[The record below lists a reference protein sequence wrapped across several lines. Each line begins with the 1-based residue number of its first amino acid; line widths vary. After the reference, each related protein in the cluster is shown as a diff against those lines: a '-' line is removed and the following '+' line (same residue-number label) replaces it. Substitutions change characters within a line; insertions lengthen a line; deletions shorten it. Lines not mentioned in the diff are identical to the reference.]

1 MRALTIAALLG
12 ATAAADPL
20 AMRAIQEETRSPRH
34 DARVAAAH
42 KLAERILI
50 GELAQSAA
58 LVAVI
63 SNDPDVRAPL
73 VTMLITAHIIDPS
86 SAARIPSLDTLD
98 SMLHV
103 LVHEPVLA
111 ATECAVLATDP
122 RSVTIRCEHS
132 HCVDSCRLDAVTAT
146 LTINTRW
153 TVVDHQH
160 FSGFD
165 GERCG
170 GCE

>member
-1 MRALTIAALLG
+1 VRALAIAALLC

-20 AMRAIQEETRSPRH
+20 AVRALREETRAPRR

-42 KLAERILI
+42 KLAERILY
-50 GELAQSAA
+50 GDVARSAA

-63 SNDPDVRAPL
+63 SNDPDVRSPL
-73 VTMLITAHIIDPS
+73 VTMLIAANVIDPS

-103 LVHEPVLA
+103 LVHDPLLA
-111 ATECAVLATDP
+111 ATECSVTATDP
-122 RSVTIRCEHS
+122 RTVLIRCEHA
-132 HCVDSCRLDAVTAT
+132 HCADSCRRESVIAT
-146 LTINTRW
+146 LAIGTRW
-153 TVVDHQH
+153 TVVTHEH
-160 FSGFD
+160 TSVLD
-165 GERCG
+165 GETCG